1 MSSSNAAAEAAEAAR
16 LRAAIAAALAE
27 QKVLLVE
34 REQAIEASY
43 YLAQKTEEMGAVVVQ
58 DVKGVDDY
66 IAAEL
71 LDATSVMHELHDL
84 STRYFTYKNLATAT
98 RNLTKY
104 TDQYATQYQ
113 FYNELRHVAM
123 GVLIAIDAHLIDH
136 EKARQTAE
144 RAYLANTEYWLSYAL
159 MAVVLW
165 WADEREDAER
175 ALGKAL
181 LFDTRKTSLLLF
193 FVNIRFDRKKAA
205 AAWYRHYLKVIKADD
220 VGEEFQYLLEAYLK
234 GIFVR
239 DRSMRHDIEKYL
251 DNLFEEIGFYN
262 LNYSQY
268 VEESAARYMEK
279 SAHAT
284 SFDFFYLSE
293 FCPEKD
299 DLKDI
304 LSKAEN
310 NALVAQ
316 SLEKL
321 AHEEDNT
328 TDLGERIENVIS
340 DVVDSYDDGEEKL
353 QNLILHN
360 ELIVAAKGDV
370 TLAQQ
375 AYEERMEMKKAVSY
389 GDLLISWA
397 LTEDDPRIAPEV
409 RKFAFSKL
417 LPSIQAGFLSAT
429 HKYRARVKER
439 YTITMKDWTMA
450 CHESDEQGAVD
461 SYSQHFDKTHRFAYF
476 SDKWIV
482 LWVVLIGVGLL
493 GIIASLVSTP
503 IASIIVVCA
512 LLVVVAGFM
521 LWRQIVSIQETLA
534 QIKEKDIGRLR
545 SILDEL
551 KKWRDAYTA
560 ADNEWASLENATN
573 LLAD

>member
-1 MSSSNAAAEAAEAAR
+1 MSGANAAAEAAEAAR
-16 LRAAIAAALAE
+16 LRAAIAAALAK
-27 QKVLLVE
+27 QAALRAE
-34 REQAIEASY
+34 REHAIEASH
-43 YLAQKTEEMGAVVVQ
+43 YLAHKTEEMGTLVVR

-71 LDATSVMHELHDL
+71 LDVTSVMHELHDL

-113 FYNELRHVAM
+113 FYNELRHIAM
-123 GVLIAIDAHLIDH
+123 GVLVAIDAHLVSH

-159 MAVVLW
+159 MAVILW
-165 WADEREDAER
+165 WANEREDAER
-175 ALGKAL
+175 ALSKAL
-181 LFDTRKTSLLLF
+181 LFDTRKTALLLF

-205 AAWYRHYLKVIKADD
+205 AAWYRHYLKVIKADN
-220 VGEEFQYLLEAYLK
+220 VGEEFQYLLEGYLK
-234 GIFVR
+234 GVFIR
-239 DRSMRHDIEKYL
+239 DTSIRRDIENYL
-251 DNLFEEIGFYN
+251 DNLFEEIGLYN
-262 LNYSQY
+262 LNYSQH

-284 SFDFFYLSE
+284 SFEFFYLSE

-328 TDLGERIENVIS
+328 IDLGERIENVIS
-340 DVVDSYDDGEEKL
+340 DVVDSYDDEEEKL

-375 AYEERMEMKKAVSY
+375 AYAERMELKKAVGY

-409 RKFAFSKL
+409 RKFAFRKL
-417 LPSIQAGFLSAT
+417 LPSIQSGFSAAT
-429 HKYRARVKER
+429 QKYRARVKER
-439 YTITMKDWTMA
+439 YTISMKDWTMA
-450 CHESDEQGAVD
+450 CHESDVQGAVS

-476 SDKWIV
+476 SNKWIL
-482 LWVVLIGVGLL
+482 LWVALICVGLA
-493 GIIASLVSTP
+493 GIIASLVVKP
-503 IASIIVVCA
+503 IAGVIVVSA
-512 LLVVVAGFM
+512 LLVVGAGFM
-521 LWRQIVSIQETLA
+521 LWRQIVSLQETLA
-534 QIKEKDIGRLR
+534 QIKEKDIGRLH
-545 SILDEL
+545 SILEEL
-551 KKWRDAYTA
+551 KQWRDAYTA